1 MARPTSLRIGGRLRG
16 LRPCQAVAHTWAG
29 LSEAVERVERGEEA
43 HPSVSGLAKARRAP
57 PPSGTGSNLGGSVR
71 GGGRERGGAVRAFS
85 RPRSSGLVEAHG
97 PRPLGRS

>member
-57 PPSGTGSNLGGSVR
+57 PPSGTS
-71 GGGRERGGAVRAFS
+71 
-85 RPRSSGLVEAHG
+85 
-97 PRPLGRS
+97 